1 MNVEFMYKSST
12 ISTHSLYYQRR
23 ILFVKSFQEKYGQY
37 AVVLGAADGLGKV
50 MCESLASKGLDIVC
64 VDYSQEK
71 INEFEKEF
79 AEKYPDRKMITIL
92 SDLTDPEAPEKI
104 FEITDKEDVGF
115 MSYVA
120 CLHQFGKLQ
129 DTPWEAH
136 QRMLNLNVIN
146 FLKCMHHY
154 MGVFVKQGHGGVIN
168 FSSLTGV
175 TASPYNAQYGGGK
188 AYIKSVTQAV
198 GYEAESDNI
207 DVMVATL
214 GATSTP
220 TELLNKPGGAAGEA
234 IQKNAMTPED
244 TVDEIFE
251 NFGKVHSYYVGDHPK
266 AQVKKWKTEM
276 TEDEVAAYMGR
287 FYE

>member
-1 MNVEFMYKSST
+1 M
-12 ISTHSLYYQRR
+12 
-23 ILFVKSFQEKYGQY
+23 KSFQEKYGQY
-37 AVVLGAADGLGKV
+37 AVVLGAADGIGKA

-64 VDYSQEK
+64 VDFNQEK
-71 INEFEKEF
+71 INEYEKEF
-79 AEKYPDRKMITIL
+79 VEKYPDRKIITIH
-92 SDLTDPEAPEKI
+92 SDLTDPKAPEKI
-104 FEITDKEDVGF
+104 FEITDKENVGF

-136 QRMLNLNVIN
+136 QRMLNINVIN
-146 FLKCMHHY
+146 FLKFMNHY
-154 MGVFVKQGHGGVIN
+154 MDVFTKQGRGGVIN

-175 TASPYNAQYGGGK
+175 TSSPYNAQYGAGK

-198 GYEAESDNI
+198 GYEAENDNI

-214 GATSTP
+214 GTTITP
-220 TELLNKPGGAAGEA
+220 TLLLNKPGGEAGAA
-234 IQKNAMTPED
+234 IQKTAMTTEE
-244 TVDEIFE
+244 TMVEVFE

-266 AQVKKWKTEM
+266 AQVKKWRTEM

>member
-1 MNVEFMYKSST
+1 MKN
-12 ISTHSLYYQRR
+12 
-23 ILFVKSFQEKYGQY
+23 FQEKYGEY
-37 AVVLGAADGLGKV
+37 AVVLGAADGLGKS
-50 MCESLASKGLDIVC
+50 MCERLASKGLNIIC
-64 VDYSQEK
+64 VDYNQEK
-71 INEFEKEF
+71 MNEFENEF
-79 AEKYPDRKMITIL
+79 AKKFPGRKMITIH
-92 SDLTDPEAPEKI
+92 SDLTDHQATEKI
-104 FEITDKEDVGF
+104 FEITDKENVGF

-129 DTPWEAH
+129 DTSWEAH
-136 QRMLNLNVIN
+136 QRMLNLNVVN

-154 MGVFVKQGHGGVIN
+154 MNIFVKQGHGGVIN

-175 TASPYNAQYGGGK
+175 TASPYNAQYGAGK

-198 GYEAESDNI
+198 GYEAEKDNV
-207 DVMVATL
+207 DVMVVTL

-220 TELLNKPGGAAGEA
+220 TELLNQPGGELGAT

-287 FYE
+287 FYEV